1 MADGD
6 PDEGS
11 NAPHSWK
18 LELITMKAKGTSN
31 GFSLVELMLAMT
43 LMLMMMGVVSGLLYR
58 AMGVRSRE
66 SRKTDALTSAQA
78 ALNVL
83 SREIANSG
91 FGIYTDAGSRVPS
104 NGIVLADSNANR
116 VRVRANVTNNLNY
129 GSPGG
134 ATSDPGED
142 ITYFLDSASG
152 SIVRYDPNLPL
163 LQPKTSIVVN
173 RISSVQFEYVNYTV
187 GSSATTTTS
196 TPTATTGRV
205 IITIV
210 VMLDPVSGQPNP
222 GSVTFSS
229 DVTLRNANYMLQQY

>member
-1 MADGD
+1 
-6 PDEGS
+6 
-11 NAPHSWK
+11 
-18 LELITMKAKGTSN
+18 MKANSTSK
-31 GFSLVELMLAMT
+31 GFSLVELMVAMT
-43 LMLMMMGVVSGLLYR
+43 IMLMMMGIVSGLLYR

-91 FGIYTDAGSRVPS
+91 FGIYKDGAPN

-116 VRVRANVTNNLNY
+116 IRVRANVTNVLDY
-129 GSPGG
+129 SSPGG
-134 ATSDPGED
+134 ATSDAGED
-142 ITYFLDSASG
+142 VTYFLDAGSG
-152 SIVRYDPNLPL
+152 SIVRYDPNILSP
-163 LQPKTSIVVN
+163 QAKTSIVVN
-173 RISSVQFEYVNYTV
+173 RISSVKFDYVNYTV

-210 VMLDPVSGQPNP
+210 VMLDPVAGQPNP